1 MKLLAGLG
9 AWLCVGLVTGTMAVA
24 ADKTSETPSR
34 TAGASASASA
44 GGHSGPAPTAS
55 ADTKSGAGSAVA
67 APKLAAGA
75 RLTPITV
82 KKGAAP
88 PPPPSASQL
97 KAFQELESEARHY
110 EDSAKDYRRLL
121 TMVVRHH
128 YEERRRRILSVL
140 NHEIDV
146 ENQGLKEARA
156 DAIRRLEA
164 FVARYSG
171 ENADPSA
178 TPDAMFRLAAL
189 YEEKARADYEADL
202 AVGLKPAIKLY
213 LKLIQEF
220 PHYEEIA
227 AVHYFLGHAYTD
239 AARLEEGQQAW
250 RSVVCANRFTVEP
263 DPKTEDG
270 IVLQS
275 LSQDHDDA
283 FWSRWYNENPIPL
296 DQAAPR
302 RGRRAGA
309 MDAEDELVY
318 KNPYAGCEPLAQK
331 IEPGEEPRYVA
342 ELWWQLGN
350 HHFDQLDM
358 KGGPYNLNRAVTA
371 YGASMRFKKP
381 PLYGVSMYKLAWTY
395 FKQQRYAAAVKEFVR
410 LLYYADEQQRETG
423 DPGADFR
430 TEAYTYIAGSLT
442 YVDFDGPPPEDP
454 YIPRNDVLDLEPDP
468 LVAEQKMSIALQRV
482 QDPATIP
489 QDQVWTV
496 EIYKSLAQEFIEITQ
511 NHNAV
516 AALELTLKKF
526 PLDRDAP
533 TMQYRVAELYE
544 ELGRLAPEGSAARA
558 DYAGKALEARTQL
571 AAYVGTSPWTDANRD
586 DPEALQQAELL
597 VRGGLKRAAADHT
610 NYARAYYEKALE
622 LNDPGEQTRLLEK
635 SVAEYRLA
643 EQGWYA
649 YLEQDP
655 TALDTYDTRF
665 WLADARY
672 WPVVLQVAM
681 GRSPGDQEVEA
692 AREAITAVRDSN
704 EDDRY
709 QQPSAF
715 YLVSLAEKILEDKYR
730 LFAESDG
737 TRGVE
742 KRSEVEFTG
751 EGADR
756 KVVRAEL
763 PSEVL
768 AAINARDEY
777 NARIPLDR
785 DPERNGLLYAFQA
798 ADYYFVYGHFKE
810 ARARFQPLYA
820 SFCGKNEWG
829 YKAWEKLI
837 SMSNFEG
844 DVEGSRRLVEGK
856 SCAYSEETKLAEEQ
870 IRTPVRQGVA
880 YLDARKFYDEAEK
893 MAPGP
898 GRDKKW
904 RTAAAAYKV
913 ALDAAPDR
921 DEAPEAAMNGA
932 YAYKQVGEYDKAIA
946 MYELFISRYGDAAT
960 LEKLRRGDAKA
971 QPPIEPQPD
980 KYEARVKYL
989 KNAYDAL
996 ASSYVLFFNYPRAA
1010 ETFDKISTTP
1020 HFSNAQRR
1028 EAAHQAL
1035 VLYASLGDAGGMGRA
1050 RQRFIELGAS
1060 PTETAEADYVVAS
1073 ADLKRWDRLSP
1084 SKGANEQARQ
1094 RAQSVMLAYYTRYRA
1109 QDAGAQYVVRAAYA
1123 VAVAQAAANTRET
1136 DRWRRTVIEAFE
1148 KWKRLAPREGGRN
1161 TALGSLEAGM
1171 AAEVDYASIDDQLRK
1186 SFDYESGFH
1195 RYKGTP
1201 IQVVGAYNKDAVEA
1215 KRWYDQLQRVVDE
1228 YLSPEWTT
1236 VAVARQGSLYDSLRS
1251 GLYNTRPPELKM
1263 FDAKTEALLKKA
1275 EQSDNLDLQEK
1286 ADAVRVK
1293 VRQAWRDKR
1302 DQELQSADRVMVD
1315 RYATSIA
1322 LARRYN
1328 LSKPEVTRA
1337 IRRLAFLADL
1347 TGEAQMAQLTS
1358 SVQDLDYKPGMFAKM
1373 RPGLAMAP
1381 QPDIRPAPLPAAAQ

>member
-1 MKLLAGLG
+1 MRSLARLST
-9 AWLCVGLVTGTMAVA
+9 WLCMGLVTGTMTVA
-24 ADKTSETPSR
+24 TAAGKTGEPTTK
-34 TAGASASASA
+34 TAGASGAQ
-44 GGHSGPAPTAS
+44 SGPVPTAT
-55 ADTKSGAGSAVA
+55 AEAKGGGAVGSGA
-67 APKLAAGA
+67 APKLAPGA
-75 RLTPITV
+75 RLTPLRV
-82 KKGAAP
+82 KKGAPP
-88 PPPPSASQL
+88 PPPPSAAQIR
-97 KAFQELESEARHY
+97 AFQQLEAEARHY

-146 ENQGLKEARA
+146 ENKGLTEARTE
-156 DAIRRLEA
+156 AIRRLET

-189 YEEKARADYEADL
+189 YEEKARANFEADL
-202 AVGLKPAIKLY
+202 AVALKPAIKLY
-213 LKLIQEF
+213 LRLIQEF
-220 PHYEEIA
+220 PQYEEIA

-250 RSVVCANRFTVEP
+250 RSVVCANRFTVKP

-270 IVLQS
+270 IVLQG
-275 LSQDHDDA
+275 LLQDHDDA
-283 FWSRWYNENPIPL
+283 FWARWYNDNPIPL

-309 MDAEDELVY
+309 TYAEDELAY
-318 KNPYAGCEPLAQK
+318 RNPYAECEPLAQK
-331 IEPGEEPRYVA
+331 VEPGEEPRYLA

-371 YGASMRFKKP
+371 YGASMQFKKP

-395 FKQQRYAAAVKEFVR
+395 FKQQRYSAAVKEFVQ
-410 LLYYADEQQRETG
+410 LLYYADEQQKQTG

-430 TEAYTYIAGSLT
+430 SEAYTYIAGSLT
-442 YVDFDGPPPEDP
+442 YVDFDGPPADDP
-454 YIPRNDVLDLEPDP
+454 YVPRNDVLDLEPDP

-482 QDPATIP
+482 EDPAIIP
-489 QDQVWTV
+489 QDQKWTV

-558 DYAGKALEARTQL
+558 DYASKALQARTQL

-635 SVAEYRLA
+635 AVAEYRLA

-655 TALDTYDTRF
+655 TALDTYETKF

-681 GRSPGDQEVEA
+681 GRSPTDQEVEA
-692 AREAITAVRDSN
+692 ARDAIITVRDSN

-715 YLVSLAEKILEDKYR
+715 YLVSLAEKILDDKYR
-730 LFAESDG
+730 LFDESRG
-737 TRGVE
+737 TRGIE

-756 KVVRAEL
+756 KVVRVEL
-763 PSEVL
+763 PPEVFS
-768 AAINARDEY
+768 AINARDEY
-777 NARIPLDR
+777 NARIALDR
-785 DPERNGLLYAFQA
+785 DPEHNGLLYAFQA
-798 ADYYFVYGHFKE
+798 ADYYFVYGQFKE
-810 ARARFQPLYA
+810 ARTRFEPLYA

-844 DVEGSRRLVEGK
+844 DVEGSRRLVEGR

-893 MAPGP
+893 MPPGP
-898 GRDKKW
+898 ERDKKW

-960 LEKLRRGDAKA
+960 LEKLRQGDPKA
-971 QPPIEPQPD
+971 QPPLQPQPD

-989 KNAYDAL
+989 KSADDAL

-1020 HFSNAQRR
+1020 HFSMAERR
-1028 EAAHQAL
+1028 DAAHQAL
-1035 VLYASLGDAGGMGRA
+1035 VLYASLGDNGGMGRA

-1073 ADLKRWDRLSP
+1073 AELKRWDRLSP
-1084 SKGANEQARQ
+1084 NRGANEQARL
-1094 RAQSVMLAYYTRYRA
+1094 RAQTAMLAYYTRYRN
-1109 QDAGAQYVVRAAYA
+1109 QDAGAQYAVRAAYA
-1123 VAVAQAAANTRET
+1123 VALAQAAANTPET
-1136 DRWRRTVIEAFE
+1136 NRWRRTVIEAFGR
-1148 KWKRLAPREGGRN
+1148 WKRLAPREGGRN

-1171 AAEVDYASIDDQLRK
+1171 AAEVDYAMADEQLQK

-1201 IQVVGAYNKDAVEA
+1201 VQVVGAYNKDAVEA
-1215 KRWYDQLQRVVDE
+1215 KRWYDQLQRIVDE
-1228 YLSPEWTT
+1228 YVSPEWTT

-1315 RYATSIA
+1315 RYATSIS

-1347 TGEAQMAQLTS
+1347 TGEAQMAQLAS
-1358 SVQDLDYKPGMFAKM
+1358 GVQGLDYKPGMFAKM
-1373 RPGLAMAP
+1373 RPGLATAP